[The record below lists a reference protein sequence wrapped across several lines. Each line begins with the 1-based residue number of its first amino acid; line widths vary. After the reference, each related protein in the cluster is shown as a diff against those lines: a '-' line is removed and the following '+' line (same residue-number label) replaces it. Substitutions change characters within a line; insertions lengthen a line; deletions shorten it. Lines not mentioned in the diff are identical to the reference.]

1 MMMLKKSLFGSLFA
15 ATVVLSQ
22 QVQAIDLSKDWHLN
36 GFIAQNAVYTD
47 GNNFFGNTQ
56 HDLSTDFY
64 ETGLVLN
71 GNITPALR
79 FSTQLLARKAGEN
92 DDGAP
97 SFDYTFFSY
106 DIVDNMNWNTGLRIG
121 RIPSQVGFYNA
132 TRDVPFTRPSIL
144 LPQSIYGETVRNTRF
159 AHDGVQWYGEWR
171 GEDLNRLIWHI
182 DYYKPLTDSMEID
195 DIFSAPLPG
204 TIDGEWSWMTQLIY
218 EWGAG
223 VGRVGIT
230 FDMVNYTYGFSGNEF
245 FNYASNYNLN
255 LNLNS
260 VHIAALVRSIDAVPE
275 SLLDL
280 IIEQLGKTETVSFSE
295 LVATAEPLTE
305 VLGIDLV
312 SETTKFI
319 DQSDTKGEADTPT
332 VLLSA
337 EYNFEIVSF
346 SAEYMRRD
354 IRTSDFDFGLID
366 VNHTMEQ
373 EAYFVQAVFH
383 IAPNWDLLFR
393 HDRFYYDRNDRS
405 GLGLNKRLSGIPAY
419 RAYAFDSTVGLSWH
433 INSSW
438 LTRLEL
444 HNLEGTAWLPIHDNP
459 NSQETEKYWNML
471 ALQVAFRF

>member
-1 MMMLKKSLFGSLFA
+1 
-15 ATVVLSQ
+15 
-22 QVQAIDLSKDWHLN
+22 
-36 GFIAQNAVYTD
+36 
-47 GNNFFGNTQ
+47 
-56 HDLSTDFY
+56 
-64 ETGLVLN
+64 
-71 GNITPALR
+71 
-79 FSTQLLARKAGEN
+79 
-92 DDGAP
+92 
-97 SFDYTFFSY
+97 
-106 DIVDNMNWNTGLRIG
+106 
-121 RIPSQVGFYNA
+121 
-132 TRDVPFTRPSIL
+132 
-144 LPQSIYGETVRNTRF
+144 
-159 AHDGVQWYGEWR
+159 
-171 GEDLNRLIWHI
+171 
-182 DYYKPLTDSMEID
+182 
-195 DIFSAPLPG
+195 
-204 TIDGEWSWMTQLIY
+204 
-218 EWGAG
+218 
-223 VGRVGIT
+223 
-230 FDMVNYTYGFSGNEF
+230 MVNYTYGFSGSEF

-275 SLLDL
+275 SLLGP

-305 VLGIDLV
+305 ALGIDLV
-312 SETTKFI
+312 RETTKFI
-319 DQSDTKGEADTPT
+319 DQNDTKGEADTPT
-332 VLLSA
+332 LLLSA
-337 EYNFEIVSF
+337 EYNFEIVTL

-405 GLGLNKRLSGIPAY
+405 GSGLNKRLSGIPDY

-444 HNLEGTAWLPIHDNP
+444 HNLEGTAWLPINDNP
-459 NSQETEKYWNML
+459 ESQNTEKYWNML